1 MTPDKCTF
9 CKGNLKK
16 SKTDF
21 IVKIKNEVVSIKNV
35 PAYIC
40 DQCGEAYFD
49 AESSEK
55 IDKIMKDFHGNKFM
69 AHPIAAVEIDFDSIA
84 A

>member
-1 MTPDKCTF
+1 MNPDKCTF

-16 SKTDF
+16 GKTDF

-35 PAYIC
+35 PAYVC
-40 DQCGEAYFD
+40 DNCGESYFEP
-49 AESSEK
+49 ESSEK
-55 IDKIMKDFHGNKFM
+55 IDIIMKAFHENKFV
-69 AHPIAAVEIDFDSIA
+69 AHPIAAGEIDFDSIA